1 MNKTLLEKLKK
12 WQAERARRDNVEAY
26 RVLPYSTLEEIARRE
41 PGSAE
46 ELLEVKGIKE
56 KKLAR
61 YGKEILGIVAGES
74 DDQGSSS
81 SKVRPSVQGSTFPL
95 SAKASNSSRSDLK
108 IFEVGEYLDF
118 LNLKLLEAEAKIKGE
133 VSSVENRG
141 NYIFFGLKDKEGES
155 LLNCFIWGNDYQISG
170 VKLEE
175 GMEVIIWGYPNVYKP
190 SGRMSFQTKLIEV
203 VGEGALK
210 KAYNELK
217 KKLEN
222 EGLFAPERKKPIP
235 DFSNK
240 IGLITS
246 HQGAAIGDFTSNLGS
261 YGFQIK
267 FFDSRVEGKQAV
279 FDLIKGVRWFNKNIP
294 NLDAIV
300 LVRGGGSLESLQAF
314 NTESLVREIANSK
327 IPILAGIGH
336 EQDVTLVALAADKMV
351 STPTGAAVEL
361 SRPWDEA
368 AGKVDEAERN
378 LLSYV
383 SKVFERFGKAKIMIH
398 WEAEKIGQAIL
409 FKKERINNFSKN
421 ISAVFFRCVSD
432 IKERIRNIEN
442 QLKLSNPERQL
453 NLGYSLVS
461 LNGKIVRS
469 VKNVNVGDE
478 VDIKVSDGELKSKIF
493 KVES

>member
-1 MNKTLLEKLKK
+1 MNKPLLEKLKK
-12 WQAERARRDNVEAY
+12 WQSDRARRDDIEAY

-41 PGSAE
+41 PQTPE

-61 YGKEILGIVAGES
+61 YGKEILAIVAGIS
-74 DDQGSSS
+74 DNQDNNQS
-81 SKVRPSVQGSTFPL
+81 STFPFL
-95 SAKASNSSRSDLK
+95 ERSSRNSSKSNFN

-141 NYIFFGLKDKEGES
+141 NYVFFGLKDKEGES
-155 LLNCFIWGNDYQISG
+155 LLNCFIWGNDYEISG
-170 VKLEE
+170 VELEE

-190 SGRMSFQTKLIEV
+190 SGRMSFQVKLIEV

-210 KAYNELK
+210 KAYDELK
-217 KKLEN
+217 DKLES
-222 EGLFAPERKKPIP
+222 EGLFAPERKKIIP

-246 HQGAAIGDFTSNLGS
+246 HQGAAIGDFTTNLGS

-279 FDLIKGVRWFNKNIP
+279 FDLIKGIKWFNKNIP
-294 NLDAIV
+294 DLDAVV

-314 NTESLVREIANSK
+314 NTETLVREIASSE
-327 IPILAGIGH
+327 IPVLAGVGH
-336 EQDVTLVALAADKMV
+336 EKDISLVALAADKMV

-361 SRPWDEA
+361 TKSWDEA

-378 LLSYV
+378 LMAYL
-383 SKVFERFGKAKIMIH
+383 SKVFERFERAKIMIH
-398 WEAEKIGQAIL
+398 REAEKIGQAI
-409 FKKERINNFSKN
+409 FFGKDKIMNFSKN
-421 ISAVFFRCVSD
+421 MSAIFSRCVSE
-432 IKERIRNIEN
+432 IKEKIKNMEN
-442 QLKLSNPERQL
+442 QLNLNNPERQL
-453 NLGYSLVS
+453 KLGYSLVS
-461 LNGKIVRS
+461 LGGKIVRS
-469 VKNVNVGDE
+469 VKNVKVGDE
-478 VDIKVSDGELKSKIF
+478 VDIKLSNGEIKSEIKKII
-493 KVES
+493 